1 MSKAGYDD
9 IQSAW
14 EDEIQNT
21 SLQSLSDRR
30 LSRIVASL
38 SKARL
43 ELAGMGT
50 GNKLQAELLTQEIL
64 NMEFMLRDLLEIRR
78 KKILELILQGGTV
91 SANMMTVSEGEFYNR
106 VKRAFD
112 GHEEYLKGSV
122 AGTAPKT
129 EYDET
134 VSDEERAEDEYIIG
148 RFLRAVEEPIV
159 GLDEMVHGPFERD
172 SVATIPRD
180 NAMNW
185 LEDGTIARVIID

>member
-1 MSKAGYDD
+1 MVSH
-9 IQSAW
+9 
-14 EDEIQNT
+14 
-21 SLQSLSDRR
+21 
-30 LSRIVASL
+30 L

-50 GNKLQAELLTQEIL
+50 GNELQAELLTQEIL
-64 NMEFMLRDLLEIRR
+64 NMESMLRDLLQIRR

-112 GHEEYLKGSV
+112 GHEEYLKGSI
-122 AGTAPKT
+122 AGTVPT
-129 EYDET
+129 MDYDEAE
-134 VSDEERAEDEYIIG
+134 SEEEDEDGYIIG
-148 RFLRAVEEPIV
+148 RFLQAVEAPIV
-159 GLDEMVHGPFERD
+159 GLDEMVHGPFEKD
-172 SVATIPRD
+172 SVAVIPRD